1 LALGEETQPALL
13 VRRLE
18 GEGFALE
25 LRVLGCSHQVIA
37 RRTGPGGVREL
48 SEVVACLPGR
58 RQALPASLR
67 REDSVERYDFASRVV
82 SLDPAAH
89 ARRAE
94 ELQASVEPDENG
106 LVGVFPGLV
115 GALTALRC
123 RARDGGLD
131 WTTWHTYPQTG
142 EVVETRTRLRWAAP

>member
-1 LALGEETQPALL
+1 M
-13 VRRLE
+13 
-18 GEGFALE
+18 
-25 LRVLGCSHQVIA
+25 LGCSHQVIA
-37 RRTGPGGVREL
+37 RRTGAGRSREL

-58 RQALPASLR
+58 REALPAHLR
-67 REDSVERYDFASRVV
+67 REDAAERYDFASRVV
-82 SLDPAAH
+82 SLDPGAH

-94 ELQASVEPDENG
+94 ELRASVEPDERG

-123 RARDGGLD
+123 RAREGGLD

-142 EVVETRTRLRWAAP
+142 EVVETRTSLRWAA